1 MPRMWSRHAAAALI
15 ANIYSY
21 ILVQTCVCMPF
32 CYIKYSK
39 HFHIFLSNNCGL
51 KAKTKP
57 NNIFEQIFKT
67 RLTVTKRKNKKFRVN
82 FAKLNSLEIY
92 AYSVKNYLLQVLQL
106 LHKCNKHTHTHLP
119 YLSTCLI
126 LQCSGAQ
133 TIIESCSWDN
143 FKVHYKF
150 LILMY
155 ISFKKFLLLSAIKI
169 HYIHAHTHLLR
180 VDNLTL
186 IQRLITQLG
195 SGIKSPALELRTEA
209 HKWRNILHLH
219 VNKLAT

>member
-106 LHKCNKHTHTHLP
+106 LHKCNKHTTHTHTILIH
-119 YLSTCLI
+119 LSHITV
-126 LQCSGAQ
+126 QWCSNYN
-133 TIIESCSWDN
+133 WKL
-143 FKVHYKF
+143 FV
-150 LILMY
+150 
-155 ISFKKFLLLSAIKI
+155 
-169 HYIHAHTHLLR
+169 R
-180 VDNLTL
+180 
-186 IQRLITQLG
+186 QL
-195 SGIKSPALELRTEA
+195 
-209 HKWRNILHLH
+209 
-219 VNKLAT
+219 